1 MVSKQAP
8 NFFFLHP
15 SRFSENFKVI
25 HTSLLAFFN
34 HKQGVID
41 RFGGIIVQTTI
52 PQSLYSAMRFNFLY
66 VDKYTF
72 HSGWFFPEDYIPYC
86 LLRFITRGEAVFKI
100 NGEEIIV
107 HKNEI
112 AYIPEGA
119 VMSCWALSD
128 NIEFY
133 SIRFCVTARLNDS
146 DFLGEYFHIPTIT
159 KNAQESVLTYF
170 QEIYQSATSQ
180 NPSRLFR
187 IRGNLE
193 LILAYLTQ
201 RANAECEAEVPSE
214 HDVPDAHSLE
224 AIRRRNAKTQNINR
238 DPRIQVVV
246 DYLTPHLNEPFT
258 IQSLSEMAQVSQTS
272 FRRLFKAHTGKS
284 PSDYIRELRMT
295 SAARM
300 LLTSDREIAE
310 IGYQV
315 GFSDANYFSRTF
327 RQVFGVSPHQYRRIS
342 RGQTVRA
349 RKESPKL

>member
-1 MVSKQAP
+1 M
-8 NFFFLHP
+8 
-15 SRFSENFKVI
+15 
-25 HTSLLAFFN
+25 
-34 HKQGVID
+34 
-41 RFGGIIVQTTI
+41 QTTI

-119 VMSCWALSD
+119 VMSLSD

-133 SIRFCVTARLNDS
+133 SIRFCVTERLNDS

-201 RANAECEAEVPSE
+201 RANAEGEAEAPSE
-214 HDVPDAHSLE
+214 RDVPDAHSLE

>member
-1 MVSKQAP
+1 M
-8 NFFFLHP
+8 F
-15 SRFSENFKVI
+15 SRIN
-25 HTSLLAFFN
+25 
-34 HKQGVID
+34 
-41 RFGGIIVQTTI
+41 
-52 PQSLYSAMRFNFLY
+52 
-66 VDKYTF
+66 
-72 HSGWFFPEDYIPYC
+72 SGWFFPEDYIPYC

>member
-1 MVSKQAP
+1 M
-8 NFFFLHP
+8 
-15 SRFSENFKVI
+15 
-25 HTSLLAFFN
+25 
-34 HKQGVID
+34 
-41 RFGGIIVQTTI
+41 QTTI

-133 SIRFCVTARLNDS
+133 SIRFCVTARLNNS

-170 QEIYQSATSQ
+170 QEIYQGATSQ

-201 RANAECEAEVPSE
+201 RANAEGEAEVPSE

-246 DYLTPHLNEPFT
+246 DYLTPHLNESFT

-300 LLTSDREIAE
+300 LLTSNREIAE

-342 RGQTVRA
+342 RGQAVRA

>member
-1 MVSKQAP
+1 
-8 NFFFLHP
+8 
-15 SRFSENFKVI
+15 
-25 HTSLLAFFN
+25 
-34 HKQGVID
+34 
-41 RFGGIIVQTTI
+41 
-52 PQSLYSAMRFNFLY
+52 
-66 VDKYTF
+66 
-72 HSGWFFPEDYIPYC
+72 
-86 LLRFITRGEAVFKI
+86 
-100 NGEEIIV
+100 
-107 HKNEI
+107 
-112 AYIPEGA
+112 
-119 VMSCWALSD
+119 MSCWALSD

-201 RANAECEAEVPSE
+201 RANAEGEAEVLSK

-224 AIRRRNAKTQNINR
+224 AIRRSNAKTQNINR

-342 RGQTVRA
+342 RGQAVRA

>member
-1 MVSKQAP
+1 M
-8 NFFFLHP
+8 
-15 SRFSENFKVI
+15 
-25 HTSLLAFFN
+25 
-34 HKQGVID
+34 
-41 RFGGIIVQTTI
+41 QTTI

-159 KNAQESVLTYF
+159 KNAQASVLTYF

-214 HDVPDAHSLE
+214 HDVPDAYSLE

-342 RGQTVRA
+342 RGQAVRT

>member
-1 MVSKQAP
+1 M
-8 NFFFLHP
+8 
-15 SRFSENFKVI
+15 
-25 HTSLLAFFN
+25 
-34 HKQGVID
+34 
-41 RFGGIIVQTTI
+41 QTTI

-170 QEIYQSATSQ
+170 QEIYQGATSQ

-201 RANAECEAEVPSE
+201 RANAEGEAEAPSE

>member
-1 MVSKQAP
+1 M
-8 NFFFLHP
+8 
-15 SRFSENFKVI
+15 R
-25 HTSLLAFFN
+25 
-34 HKQGVID
+34 
-41 RFGGIIVQTTI
+41 TTI

-201 RANAECEAEVPSE
+201 RANAEGEAEAPSE

-246 DYLTPHLNEPFT
+246 DYLTPHLNESFT

>member
-1 MVSKQAP
+1 M
-8 NFFFLHP
+8 
-15 SRFSENFKVI
+15 
-25 HTSLLAFFN
+25 
-34 HKQGVID
+34 
-41 RFGGIIVQTTI
+41 QTTI

-133 SIRFCVTARLNDS
+133 SIRFCVTARLNNS

-201 RANAECEAEVPSE
+201 RANAEGEAEAPSE

-300 LLTSDREIAE
+300 LLTSNREIAE

>member
-1 MVSKQAP
+1 M
-8 NFFFLHP
+8 
-15 SRFSENFKVI
+15 
-25 HTSLLAFFN
+25 
-34 HKQGVID
+34 
-41 RFGGIIVQTTI
+41 QTTI

-201 RANAECEAEVPSE
+201 RANAEGEAEAPSE
-214 HDVPDAHSLE
+214 RDVPDAHSLE

-284 PSDYIRELRMT
+284 QSDYIRELRMT

>member
-1 MVSKQAP
+1 M
-8 NFFFLHP
+8 
-15 SRFSENFKVI
+15 
-25 HTSLLAFFN
+25 
-34 HKQGVID
+34 
-41 RFGGIIVQTTI
+41 QTTI

-72 HSGWFFPEDYIPYC
+72 HSGWFFPEDSIPYC

>member
-1 MVSKQAP
+1 M
-8 NFFFLHP
+8 
-15 SRFSENFKVI
+15 
-25 HTSLLAFFN
+25 
-34 HKQGVID
+34 
-41 RFGGIIVQTTI
+41 
-52 PQSLYSAMRFNFLY
+52 
-66 VDKYTF
+66 
-72 HSGWFFPEDYIPYC
+72 
-86 LLRFITRGEAVFKI
+86 
-100 NGEEIIV
+100 
-107 HKNEI
+107 
-112 AYIPEGA
+112 
-119 VMSCWALSD
+119 
-128 NIEFY
+128 
-133 SIRFCVTARLNDS
+133 
-146 DFLGEYFHIPTIT
+146 
-159 KNAQESVLTYF
+159 TYF

-201 RANAECEAEVPSE
+201 RANAEGEAEVPSE
-214 HDVPDAHSLE
+214 RDVPDAHSLE

-342 RGQTVRA
+342 RGQAVRA

>member
-1 MVSKQAP
+1 M
-8 NFFFLHP
+8 
-15 SRFSENFKVI
+15 
-25 HTSLLAFFN
+25 
-34 HKQGVID
+34 
-41 RFGGIIVQTTI
+41 QTTI

-119 VMSCWALSD
+119 VMSGWALRD
-128 NIEFY
+128 NIEVY

>member
-1 MVSKQAP
+1 M
-8 NFFFLHP
+8 
-15 SRFSENFKVI
+15 
-25 HTSLLAFFN
+25 
-34 HKQGVID
+34 
-41 RFGGIIVQTTI
+41 QTTI

-133 SIRFCVTARLNDS
+133 SIRFCVTARLNNS

-159 KNAQESVLTYF
+159 KNAQEIVLTYF
-170 QEIYQSATSQ
+170 QEIYQGATSQ

-201 RANAECEAEVPSE
+201 RANAEGEAEVPSE

-224 AIRRRNAKTQNINR
+224 AIRRRNAKTENINR

-246 DYLTPHLNEPFT
+246 DYLTPHLNESFT

>member
-1 MVSKQAP
+1 
-8 NFFFLHP
+8 
-15 SRFSENFKVI
+15 
-25 HTSLLAFFN
+25 
-34 HKQGVID
+34 
-41 RFGGIIVQTTI
+41 
-52 PQSLYSAMRFNFLY
+52 MRFNFLY

-133 SIRFCVTARLNDS
+133 SIRFCVTARLNNS

-201 RANAECEAEVPSE
+201 RANAEGEAEVPSE

-246 DYLTPHLNEPFT
+246 DYLTPHLNESFT

>member
-1 MVSKQAP
+1 
-8 NFFFLHP
+8 
-15 SRFSENFKVI
+15 
-25 HTSLLAFFN
+25 
-34 HKQGVID
+34 
-41 RFGGIIVQTTI
+41 
-52 PQSLYSAMRFNFLY
+52 MRFNFLY

-201 RANAECEAEVPSE
+201 RANAEGEAEVPSE

-246 DYLTPHLNEPFT
+246 DYLTPHQNESFT

-342 RGQTVRA
+342 RGQAVRT

>member
-1 MVSKQAP
+1 
-8 NFFFLHP
+8 
-15 SRFSENFKVI
+15 
-25 HTSLLAFFN
+25 
-34 HKQGVID
+34 
-41 RFGGIIVQTTI
+41 
-52 PQSLYSAMRFNFLY
+52 MRFNCLY

-201 RANAECEAEVPSE
+201 RANAEGEAEAPSE
-214 HDVPDAHSLE
+214 RDVPDAHSLE

>member
-1 MVSKQAP
+1 M
-8 NFFFLHP
+8 
-15 SRFSENFKVI
+15 
-25 HTSLLAFFN
+25 
-34 HKQGVID
+34 
-41 RFGGIIVQTTI
+41 QTTI

-201 RANAECEAEVPSE
+201 RANAEGEAEVPSE

-246 DYLTPHLNEPFT
+246 DYLTPHLNESFT

-342 RGQTVRA
+342 RGQAVRT
-349 RKESPKL
+349 RKESHKL

>member
-1 MVSKQAP
+1 M
-8 NFFFLHP
+8 
-15 SRFSENFKVI
+15 
-25 HTSLLAFFN
+25 
-34 HKQGVID
+34 
-41 RFGGIIVQTTI
+41 QTTI

-201 RANAECEAEVPSE
+201 RANAEGEAEVPSE

-246 DYLTPHLNEPFT
+246 DYLTPHLNESFT

-342 RGQTVRA
+342 RGQAVCT

>member
-1 MVSKQAP
+1 M
-8 NFFFLHP
+8 
-15 SRFSENFKVI
+15 
-25 HTSLLAFFN
+25 
-34 HKQGVID
+34 
-41 RFGGIIVQTTI
+41 QTTI

-159 KNAQESVLTYF
+159 KNAQEGVLTYF
-170 QEIYQSATSQ
+170 QEIYQGATSQ

-201 RANAECEAEVPSE
+201 RANAEGEAEAPSE

-246 DYLTPHLNEPFT
+246 DYLTPHLNESFT

-342 RGQTVRA
+342 RGQAVRT

>member
-1 MVSKQAP
+1 M
-8 NFFFLHP
+8 
-15 SRFSENFKVI
+15 
-25 HTSLLAFFN
+25 
-34 HKQGVID
+34 
-41 RFGGIIVQTTI
+41 QTTI

-133 SIRFCVTARLNDS
+133 SIRFCVTTRLNNS

-201 RANAECEAEVPSE
+201 RANAEGEAEVPSE

-342 RGQTVRA
+342 RGQTVRT

>member
-1 MVSKQAP
+1 M
-8 NFFFLHP
+8 
-15 SRFSENFKVI
+15 
-25 HTSLLAFFN
+25 
-34 HKQGVID
+34 
-41 RFGGIIVQTTI
+41 QTTI

-133 SIRFCVTARLNDS
+133 SIRFCVTARLNNS

-159 KNAQESVLTYF
+159 KNAQEIVLTYF
-170 QEIYQSATSQ
+170 QEIYQGATSQ

-201 RANAECEAEVPSE
+201 RANAEGEAEVPSE

-246 DYLTPHLNEPFT
+246 DYLTPHLNESFT

-327 RQVFGVSPHQYRRIS
+327 RQVFGVSPYQYRRIS

>member
-1 MVSKQAP
+1 M
-8 NFFFLHP
+8 
-15 SRFSENFKVI
+15 
-25 HTSLLAFFN
+25 
-34 HKQGVID
+34 
-41 RFGGIIVQTTI
+41 QTTI

-201 RANAECEAEVPSE
+201 RANAEGEAEVLSE

-342 RGQTVRA
+342 RGQAVRA

>member
-1 MVSKQAP
+1 M
-8 NFFFLHP
+8 
-15 SRFSENFKVI
+15 
-25 HTSLLAFFN
+25 
-34 HKQGVID
+34 
-41 RFGGIIVQTTI
+41 QTTI

-133 SIRFCVTARLNDS
+133 SIRFCVTARLNNS

-201 RANAECEAEVPSE
+201 RANAEGEAEVPSE

-300 LLTSDREIAE
+300 LLTSNREIAE

-342 RGQTVRA
+342 RGQAVRT

>member
-1 MVSKQAP
+1 M
-8 NFFFLHP
+8 
-15 SRFSENFKVI
+15 
-25 HTSLLAFFN
+25 
-34 HKQGVID
+34 
-41 RFGGIIVQTTI
+41 QTTI

-201 RANAECEAEVPSE
+201 RANAEGEAEAPSE
-214 HDVPDAHSLE
+214 RDVPDAHSLE
-224 AIRRRNAKTQNINR
+224 AIRRRNAKTQIINR

-342 RGQTVRA
+342 RGQAVRA

>member
-1 MVSKQAP
+1 M
-8 NFFFLHP
+8 
-15 SRFSENFKVI
+15 
-25 HTSLLAFFN
+25 
-34 HKQGVID
+34 
-41 RFGGIIVQTTI
+41 QTTI

-107 HKNEI
+107 HKDEI

-201 RANAECEAEVPSE
+201 RANAEGEAEVLSE

-342 RGQTVRA
+342 RGQAVRA

>member
-1 MVSKQAP
+1 M
-8 NFFFLHP
+8 
-15 SRFSENFKVI
+15 
-25 HTSLLAFFN
+25 
-34 HKQGVID
+34 
-41 RFGGIIVQTTI
+41 QTTI

-133 SIRFCVTARLNDS
+133 SIRFCVTARLNNS

-201 RANAECEAEVPSE
+201 RANAEGEAEAPSE

-246 DYLTPHLNEPFT
+246 DYLTPHLNESFT

-284 PSDYIRELRMT
+284 PSNYIRELRMT

-300 LLTSDREIAE
+300 LLTSNREIAE

>member
-1 MVSKQAP
+1 M
-8 NFFFLHP
+8 
-15 SRFSENFKVI
+15 
-25 HTSLLAFFN
+25 
-34 HKQGVID
+34 
-41 RFGGIIVQTTI
+41 QTTI

-201 RANAECEAEVPSE
+201 RANAEGEAEVPSE

-342 RGQTVRA
+342 RGQAVRT

>member
-1 MVSKQAP
+1 M
-8 NFFFLHP
+8 
-15 SRFSENFKVI
+15 
-25 HTSLLAFFN
+25 
-34 HKQGVID
+34 
-41 RFGGIIVQTTI
+41 QTTI

-133 SIRFCVTARLNDS
+133 SIRFCVTARLNNS

-201 RANAECEAEVPSE
+201 RANAEGEAEAPSE

-246 DYLTPHLNEPFT
+246 DYLTPHLNESFT

-342 RGQTVRA
+342 RGQAVRA

>member
-1 MVSKQAP
+1 M
-8 NFFFLHP
+8 
-15 SRFSENFKVI
+15 
-25 HTSLLAFFN
+25 
-34 HKQGVID
+34 
-41 RFGGIIVQTTI
+41 QTTI

-193 LILAYLTQ
+193 
-201 RANAECEAEVPSE
+201 
-214 HDVPDAHSLE
+214 
-224 AIRRRNAKTQNINR
+224 
-238 DPRIQVVV
+238 
-246 DYLTPHLNEPFT
+246 
-258 IQSLSEMAQVSQTS
+258 
-272 FRRLFKAHTGKS
+272 
-284 PSDYIRELRMT
+284 
-295 SAARM
+295 
-300 LLTSDREIAE
+300 
-310 IGYQV
+310 
-315 GFSDANYFSRTF
+315 
-327 RQVFGVSPHQYRRIS
+327 
-342 RGQTVRA
+342 
-349 RKESPKL
+349 

>member
-1 MVSKQAP
+1 M
-8 NFFFLHP
+8 
-15 SRFSENFKVI
+15 
-25 HTSLLAFFN
+25 
-34 HKQGVID
+34 
-41 RFGGIIVQTTI
+41 QTTI

-112 AYIPEGA
+112 AYLPEGA

-201 RANAECEAEVPSE
+201 RANAEGEAEVPSE

-246 DYLTPHLNEPFT
+246 DYLTPHLNESFT

-342 RGQTVRA
+342 RGQAVRT

>member
-1 MVSKQAP
+1 M
-8 NFFFLHP
+8 
-15 SRFSENFKVI
+15 
-25 HTSLLAFFN
+25 
-34 HKQGVID
+34 
-41 RFGGIIVQTTI
+41 QTTI

-133 SIRFCVTARLNDS
+133 SIRFCVTARLNNS

-159 KNAQESVLTYF
+159 KNAQEIVLTYF
-170 QEIYQSATSQ
+170 QEIYQGATSQ

-201 RANAECEAEVPSE
+201 RANAEGEAEVPSE

-246 DYLTPHLNEPFT
+246 DYLTPHLNESFT

-284 PSDYIRELRMT
+284 PSDYIRELRMS

>member
-1 MVSKQAP
+1 
-8 NFFFLHP
+8 
-15 SRFSENFKVI
+15 
-25 HTSLLAFFN
+25 
-34 HKQGVID
+34 
-41 RFGGIIVQTTI
+41 
-52 PQSLYSAMRFNFLY
+52 MRFNFLY

-86 LLRFITRGEAVFKI
+86 LLRFKI

-214 HDVPDAHSLE
+214 HDVPDPHSLE
-224 AIRRRNAKTQNINR
+224 ATRRRNAKTQNINR

>member
-1 MVSKQAP
+1 
-8 NFFFLHP
+8 
-15 SRFSENFKVI
+15 
-25 HTSLLAFFN
+25 
-34 HKQGVID
+34 
-41 RFGGIIVQTTI
+41 
-52 PQSLYSAMRFNFLY
+52 
-66 VDKYTF
+66 
-72 HSGWFFPEDYIPYC
+72 
-86 LLRFITRGEAVFKI
+86 
-100 NGEEIIV
+100 
-107 HKNEI
+107 
-112 AYIPEGA
+112 
-119 VMSCWALSD
+119 MSCWALSD

-201 RANAECEAEVPSE
+201 RANAEGEAEVLSE

-246 DYLTPHLNEPFT
+246 DYLTPHLNESFT

>member
-1 MVSKQAP
+1 M
-8 NFFFLHP
+8 
-15 SRFSENFKVI
+15 
-25 HTSLLAFFN
+25 
-34 HKQGVID
+34 
-41 RFGGIIVQTTI
+41 QTTI

-86 LLRFITRGEAVFKI
+86 LLRFVTRGEAVFKI

-133 SIRFCVTARLNDS
+133 SIRFCVTARLNNS

-201 RANAECEAEVPSE
+201 RANAEGEAEVPSE
-214 HDVPDAHSLE
+214 RDVPDAHSLE

-342 RGQTVRA
+342 RGQAVRT

>member
-1 MVSKQAP
+1 M
-8 NFFFLHP
+8 
-15 SRFSENFKVI
+15 
-25 HTSLLAFFN
+25 
-34 HKQGVID
+34 
-41 RFGGIIVQTTI
+41 QTTI

-170 QEIYQSATSQ
+170 QEIYQGATSQ

-201 RANAECEAEVPSE
+201 RANAEGEAEAPSE

-342 RGQTVRA
+342 RGQAVRT

>member
-1 MVSKQAP
+1 M
-8 NFFFLHP
+8 
-15 SRFSENFKVI
+15 
-25 HTSLLAFFN
+25 
-34 HKQGVID
+34 
-41 RFGGIIVQTTI
+41 QTTI

-72 HSGWFFPEDYIPYC
+72 HFGWFFPEDYIPYC

-133 SIRFCVTARLNDS
+133 SIRFCVTARLNNS
-146 DFLGEYFHIPTIT
+146 DFLGEYFHIQTIT

-201 RANAECEAEVPSE
+201 RANAEGEAEAPSE

-300 LLTSDREIAE
+300 LLTSNREIAE

-342 RGQTVRA
+342 RGQAVRA

>member
-1 MVSKQAP
+1 M
-8 NFFFLHP
+8 
-15 SRFSENFKVI
+15 
-25 HTSLLAFFN
+25 
-34 HKQGVID
+34 
-41 RFGGIIVQTTI
+41 QTTI

-133 SIRFCVTARLNDS
+133 SIRFCVTARLNNS
-146 DFLGEYFHIPTIT
+146 DFLGEYFHIPTVT
-159 KNAQESVLTYF
+159 KNAQESVLMYF

-201 RANAECEAEVPSE
+201 RANAEGEAEAPSE

-246 DYLTPHLNEPFT
+246 DYLTPHLNESFT

-342 RGQTVRA
+342 RGQAVRT

>member
-1 MVSKQAP
+1 M
-8 NFFFLHP
+8 
-15 SRFSENFKVI
+15 
-25 HTSLLAFFN
+25 
-34 HKQGVID
+34 
-41 RFGGIIVQTTI
+41 QTTI

-133 SIRFCVTARLNDS
+133 SIRFCVTARLNNS

-170 QEIYQSATSQ
+170 QEIYQGATSQ

-201 RANAECEAEVPSE
+201 RANAEGEAEAPSE